1 MPVKVGINGF
11 GRIGRNVYRAALGR
25 RDLEIVAVND
35 ITDPPTLAHLL
46 KYDSILGNFEGDV
59 AAEGDHLRVDGA
71 RVKVFAERDPGNL
84 PWKDLGIDIVIESTG
99 LFTDATKAKVHIDK
113 GGARKVII
121 SAPAKN
127 EDITI
132 VLGVNGER
140 YDPRQHHVVS
150 NASCTTNC
158 LAPVAKVLHDSFG
171 IEAGLMTTVHSYT
184 SDQRLLDAPHSDL
197 RRARAAALSV
207 IPTTTGAAKAMALAM
222 PELKGKFHGISL
234 RVPTPNVSVVD
245 LAVMT
250 PHPGSAGTTHGPLP
264 DAAPRHPNGLLAPP
278 RIRDALPTSQN
289 LVERS
294 ARVIL
299 ITHLGRPDGQ
309 VDDAYRTTPLADR
322 LGELIGRPVRHLE
335 DCVGRSI
342 EAAVTAMRDGD
353 VVMLENVRFNP
364 GETKNDPAFARQ
376 LAALGELYVNDAFG
390 SAHRAHASTVGIAQY
405 LPAVAGLLMERE
417 ITTLGRIM
425 TDPPHPLVA
434 IIGGSKI
441 STKIGVVR
449 SLLRRVDRLCI
460 GGAMACTFL
469 KARGLEMGRSVVE
482 DDQLDVARSL
492 LSSGATLVLPLDA
505 VVAPE
510 ARPGVSA
517 KTVPVDAVPAE
528 MKVLDVGPMTVERFL
543 QTCDGAA
550 AVVWNGP
557 LGVYEVPPFDH
568 GTDALAQG
576 LAGSDAQT
584 IIGGGDLVAALQK
597 EHLAERMSFVS
608 TGGGATLE
616 FLEGKVLPGI
626 AVLRDK
632 DRHD

>member
-1 MPVKVGINGF
+1 MLVRVDFNVPIED
-11 GRIGRNVYRAALGR
+11 GRI
-25 RDLEIVAVND
+25 
-35 ITDPPTLAHLL
+35 
-46 KYDSILGNFEGDV
+46 
-59 AAEGDHLRVDGA
+59 VDDT
-71 RVKVFAERDPGNL
+71 RIR
-84 PWKDLGIDIVIESTG
+84 
-99 LFTDATKAKVHIDK
+99 
-113 GGARKVII
+113 
-121 SAPAKN
+121 
-127 EDITI
+127 
-132 VLGVNGER
+132 
-140 YDPRQHHVVS
+140 
-150 NASCTTNC
+150 
-158 LAPVAKVLHDSFG
+158 
-171 IEAGLMTTVHSYT
+171 EA
-184 SDQRLLDAPHSDL
+184 
-197 RRARAAALSV
+197 
-207 IPTTTGAAKAMALAM
+207 IPT
-222 PELKGKFHGISL
+222 I
-234 RVPTPNVSVVD
+234 
-245 LAVMT
+245 
-250 PHPGSAGTTHGPLP
+250 
-264 DAAPRHPNGLLAPP
+264 
-278 RIRDALPTSQN
+278 QN
-289 LVERS
+289 LVERN

-309 VDDAYRTTPLADR
+309 VDDAYRTAPLAER

-335 DCVGRSI
+335 DCVGPTV
-342 EAAVTAMRDGD
+342 EAAVKAMRDGEI
-353 VVMLENVRFNP
+353 VMLENVRFHP

-376 LAALGELYVNDAFG
+376 LAGLGELYVNDAFG
-390 SAHRAHASTVGIAQY
+390 TAHRAHASTVGIAQY

-441 STKIGVVR
+441 STKIGVLR

-469 KARGLEMGRSVVE
+469 KAKGLQVGRSLVE

-492 LSSGATLVLPLDA
+492 LTSGATLVLPLDA
-505 VVAPE
+505 VVAAE
-510 ARPGVSA
+510 ARPGVTV
-517 KTVPVDAVPAE
+517 KTVPVDAIPAD

-557 LGVYEVPPFDH
+557 LGVYEIPPFDH

-597 EHLAERMSFVS
+597 QHLAERMSFVS

-616 FLEGKVLPGI
+616 FLEGKILPGI

-632 DRHD
+632 EHA

>member
-1 MPVKVGINGF
+1 MLVRVDFNVPIED
-11 GRIGRNVYRAALGR
+11 GRI
-25 RDLEIVAVND
+25 
-35 ITDPPTLAHLL
+35 
-46 KYDSILGNFEGDV
+46 
-59 AAEGDHLRVDGA
+59 VD
-71 RVKVFAERDPGNL
+71 D
-84 PWKDLGIDIVIESTG
+84 T
-99 LFTDATKAKVHIDK
+99 
-113 GGARKVII
+113 
-121 SAPAKN
+121 
-127 EDITI
+127 
-132 VLGVNGER
+132 
-140 YDPRQHHVVS
+140 
-150 NASCTTNC
+150 
-158 LAPVAKVLHDSFG
+158 
-171 IEAGLMTTVHSYT
+171 
-184 SDQRLLDAPHSDL
+184 
-197 RRARAAALSV
+197 
-207 IPTTTGAAKAMALAM
+207 
-222 PELKGKFHGISL
+222 
-234 RVPTPNVSVVD
+234 
-245 LAVMT
+245 
-250 PHPGSAGTTHGPLP
+250 
-264 DAAPRHPNGLLAPP
+264 
-278 RIRDALPTSQN
+278 RIREALPTIQN

-309 VDDAYRTTPLADR
+309 VDDAYRTTPLAEW
-322 LGELIGRPVRHLE
+322 LGELMGRPVRHLE
-335 DCVGRSI
+335 DCVGPSI
-342 EAAVTAMRDGD
+342 EAAVTAMRDGE
-353 VVMLENVRFNP
+353 VVMLENVRFHP

-390 SAHRAHASTVGIAQY
+390 TAHRAHASTVGIAQY

-425 TDPPHPLVA
+425 TDPPRPLVA

-469 KARGLEMGRSVVE
+469 KAKGLEMGRSLVE

-505 VVAPE
+505 IVAPE
-510 ARPGVSA
+510 ARPGVPV
-517 KTVPVDAVPAE
+517 KTVPVDAVPAA

-550 AVVWNGP
+550 AIVWNGP

-597 EHLAERMSFVS
+597 QHLAERMSFVS

-632 DRHD
+632 DHA

>member
-1 MPVKVGINGF
+1 VLVRVDFNVPIED
-11 GRIGRNVYRAALGR
+11 GRI
-25 RDLEIVAVND
+25 
-35 ITDPPTLAHLL
+35 
-46 KYDSILGNFEGDV
+46 
-59 AAEGDHLRVDGA
+59 VD
-71 RVKVFAERDPGNL
+71 D
-84 PWKDLGIDIVIESTG
+84 T
-99 LFTDATKAKVHIDK
+99 
-113 GGARKVII
+113 
-121 SAPAKN
+121 
-127 EDITI
+127 
-132 VLGVNGER
+132 
-140 YDPRQHHVVS
+140 
-150 NASCTTNC
+150 
-158 LAPVAKVLHDSFG
+158 
-171 IEAGLMTTVHSYT
+171 
-184 SDQRLLDAPHSDL
+184 
-197 RRARAAALSV
+197 
-207 IPTTTGAAKAMALAM
+207 
-222 PELKGKFHGISL
+222 
-234 RVPTPNVSVVD
+234 
-245 LAVMT
+245 
-250 PHPGSAGTTHGPLP
+250 
-264 DAAPRHPNGLLAPP
+264 
-278 RIRDALPTSQN
+278 RIREALPTIQY

-309 VDDAYRTTPLADR
+309 VDDAYRTTPLAER
-322 LGELIGRPVRHLE
+322 LGELMGRPVRHLE
-335 DCVGRSI
+335 DCVGPSV
-342 EAAVTAMRDGD
+342 EAAVRAMRDGE

-390 SAHRAHASTVGIAQY
+390 TAHRAHASTVGIAQY

-417 ITTLGRIM
+417 IITLGRIM

-441 STKIGVVR
+441 STKIGVLR
-449 SLLRRVDRLCI
+449 SLLGRVDRLCI

-469 KARGLEMGRSVVE
+469 KAKGLEMGRSLVE
-482 DDQLDVARSL
+482 DDQLEVARSL

-505 VVAPE
+505 IVAPE
-510 ARPGVSA
+510 ARPGVLV
-517 KTVPVDAVPAE
+517 KTVPVDAVPAD

-568 GTDALAQG
+568 GTDALAKG

-597 EHLAERMSFVS
+597 QHLAERMSFVS

-632 DRHD
+632 DHA